1 MKLKYLQSHRK
12 SSTKMPSSIVP
23 INLTRD
29 FSIKPAHGLRYGNFE
44 GVVYL
49 PPTTKYE
56 KRGEQN
62 FSKLNNQQ
70 IYKKICDWFEV
81 WRSWQQQHL
90 LCGIIDR
97 CSITQLDI
105 LATTLEPVRHRD
117 YAAAYKHRYPSTP
130 FKVLKQRQE
139 SRNYKLTFEEPVK
152 QPLKSNLISETPGQL
167 FEFDVAGDGRIDLLE
182 DIVSSTDSPGSRQ
195 LEKQDT
201 FDRLCEVRANINP
214 FEKYVT
220 DLTESIIQQAV
231 SHAAVLH
238 KYGTA
243 TKYKGEEPVY
253 HTPRQGVVSQVS
265 FASTDIESTDVEGDE
280 GRENITSLRDITNQS
295 LARETNISH
304 LRDTNISMRETDTT
318 LRGLAK
324 SQQYSRI
331 RVLSPTIIE
340 TSNKVYREKSYSSV
354 HSDMSKSL
362 EHFSSR
368 NTSQVRQ
375 HLFGSN
381 AASTPDFF
389 TADTE
394 TVHKLGPM
402 QRQIRFGTVQKPRG
416 VDDLP
421 VTLQKSYKNVKW
433 WTGAPKKGKI
443 FLKAQKVD
451 LMSNFKDQLK
461 QIWTWQGQWEGYEKI
476 NLLKEVLK
484 LCGDE
489 VLSQLTTHIQQ
500 RIRDTRDVNR
510 LSDKLL
516 LYIFSFLTP
525 HEIFRASQVC
535 RRWRFLCD
543 TDDLWMIKCH
553 ELGVKEGIDNMDDI
567 VMKSNQNKMGI
578 DWKLAYME
586 LQRITRMMKWD
597 AKQRD
602 SRFAKELLYY
612 ELRAAEEA
620 ERLRKQK
627 EEEELLRK
635 LALLRKTSMA
645 TELEV
650 KRGTLSRLQKHE
662 EKRQLR
668 EITAAAA
675 KAELESK
682 TKVQE
687 KEDDVSSEV
696 SSEDLEEYMDSVFQ
710 VVKREKTRS
719 SSYWKKLRP
728 LINQARLQDIERTQ
742 QQVKARKALKE
753 REKKEKLEKESKKKS
768 KATEK
773 TFAPEQTRTVDTEKK
788 TDETAFDIRTDLIQA
803 RDILGKSMPSMKL
816 EWRQMEDTDD
826 KTPRPFEMPRY
837 MGIVKSVKRVRRLQ
851 GHLNSILCV
860 HFDKKRLISAGL
872 DRTIRLWDIRS
883 GKSIHKFYGHKGGI
897 RCLQFEG
904 NTLLTGSWDT
914 TIIVWDLR
922 TFEKRTV
929 LAKHTDCVSCLYIGP
944 EYIISGSYDK
954 TVRVWFRQTLIQWKV
969 IRGHTAAVNSV
980 SCDGDYFVSGSSDMT
995 LRLVNIQTSECL
1007 RIFSGC
1013 QDQILSVVMQGDLVI
1028 SGDSGGH
1035 VYFWNKET
1043 GETEAAVQ
1051 AHDGQI
1057 HKICFHKGRFFTAS
1071 SDSTVREWD
1080 LMSMTSVRV
1089 LQGHKGPVR
1098 DIKVTEDRFVTCS
1111 EDGTIRIWD
1120 LFDSRRPGIKL

>member
-627 EEEELLRK
+627 EEE
-635 LALLRKTSMA
+635 A
-645 TELEV
+645 ELEV

>member
-1 MKLKYLQSHRK
+1 
-12 SSTKMPSSIVP
+12 MPSSIVP

-49 PPTTKYE
+49 PPTAKYE

-90 LCGIIDR
+90 LFGIIDR

-130 FKVLKQRQE
+130 FKILKQRQE

-152 QPLKSNLISETPGQL
+152 QPPKSNIISETPGQL
-167 FEFDVAGDGRIDLLE
+167 FEFDVTGDGRIDLLE
-182 DIVSSTDSPGSRQ
+182 DIVSSTNSPDSRQ

-201 FDRLCEVRANINP
+201 FDRLCDVRANINP

-220 DLTESIIQQAV
+220 DLTETIIQQAV
-231 SHAAVLH
+231 NHAAVLH

-265 FASTDIESTDVEGDE
+265 FASTDIESTEGDE

-304 LRDTNISMRETDTT
+304 LRDTNISMRGTDTT

-381 AASTPDFF
+381 FASTPDFF
-389 TADTE
+389 TVDTE
-394 TVHKLGPM
+394 NVHKLGPM
-402 QRQIRFGTVQKPRG
+402 QRQIRFGTVRKPKG

-525 HEIFRASQVC
+525 HEIFKASQVC

-597 AKQRD
+597 AKQR
-602 SRFAKELLYY
+602 
-612 ELRAAEEA
+612 ELRAAEEV

-627 EEEELLRK
+627 EEE
-635 LALLRKTSMA
+635 A
-645 TELEV
+645 ELEV

-662 EKRQLR
+662 EKRQQR

-682 TKVQE
+682 TKIPE
-687 KEDDVSSEV
+687 KDDDVSSEV

-710 VVKREKTRS
+710 VVKREKSRS

-753 REKKEKLEKESKKKS
+753 RGKKEKLEQESKKNR
-768 KATEK
+768 KATEN
-773 TFAPEQTRTVDTEKK
+773 TFVPDQMRNVDTEKK

-980 SCDGDYFVSGSSDMT
+980 SCDGDCFVSGSSDMT

-1013 QDQILSVVMQGDLVI
+1013 QDQILSVVMQGDLII

-1057 HKICFHKGRFFTAS
+1057 HKVCFHKGRFFTAS

>member
-627 EEEELLRK
+627 EEEEEELSVK
-635 LALLRKTSMA
+635 SVSVIA
-645 TELEV
+645 ELEV

>member
-1 MKLKYLQSHRK
+1 MLFKKVYKNAILY
-12 SSTKMPSSIVP
+12 T
-23 INLTRD
+23 
-29 FSIKPAHGLRYGNFE
+29 HGLRYGNFE

-49 PPTTKYE
+49 PPTTKYK

-139 SRNYKLTFEEPVK
+139 SRYYKLTFEEPVK
-152 QPLKSNLISETPGQL
+152 QPPKSNLISETPGQL
-167 FEFDVAGDGRIDLLE
+167 FEFDVTGDGRIDLLE
-182 DIVSSTDSPGSRQ
+182 DIVSSTDSPDSRQ

-243 TKYKGEEPVY
+243 TKYKGGEPVY

-280 GRENITSLRDITNQS
+280 GKVNITSLRDITNQS

-340 TSNKVYREKSYSSV
+340 TSNKVFREKSYSSV

-597 AKQRD
+597 AKQR
-602 SRFAKELLYY
+602 

-675 KAELESK
+675 KVELASK
-682 TKVQE
+682 TQVQE

-728 LINQARLQDIERTQ
+728 LINQARLQDIERTH

-753 REKKEKLEKESKKKS
+753 RERKEREKESKKKS

-773 TFAPEQTRTVDTEKK
+773 TFAPEQIRTVDTEKK

-872 DRTIRLWDIRS
+872 DRTVRLWDIRS

-969 IRGHTAAVNSV
+969 IRGHSAAVNSV

-1057 HKICFHKGRFFTAS
+1057 HKVCFHKGRFFTAS

-1089 LQGHKGPVR
+1089 LQGHKGSVR

>member
-1 MKLKYLQSHRK
+1 MLFKKVYKNAILY
-12 SSTKMPSSIVP
+12 T
-23 INLTRD
+23 
-29 FSIKPAHGLRYGNFE
+29 HGLRYGNFE

-49 PPTTKYE
+49 PPTTKYK

-139 SRNYKLTFEEPVK
+139 SRYYKLTFEEPVK
-152 QPLKSNLISETPGQL
+152 QPPKSNLISETPGQL
-167 FEFDVAGDGRIDLLE
+167 FEFDVTGDGRIDLLE
-182 DIVSSTDSPGSRQ
+182 DIVSSTDSPDSRQ

-243 TKYKGEEPVY
+243 TKYKGGEPVY

-280 GRENITSLRDITNQS
+280 GKVNITSLRDITNQS

-340 TSNKVYREKSYSSV
+340 TSNKVFREKSYSSV

-597 AKQRD
+597 AKQR
-602 SRFAKELLYY
+602 

-627 EEEELLRK
+627 EEEGLSTSVLDFQDLLEKYCK
-635 LALLRKTSMA
+635 LFHLSPLA
-645 TELEV
+645 ELEV

-675 KAELESK
+675 KVELASK
-682 TKVQE
+682 TQVQE

-728 LINQARLQDIERTQ
+728 LINQARLQDIERTH

-753 REKKEKLEKESKKKS
+753 RERKEREKESKKKS

-773 TFAPEQTRTVDTEKK
+773 TFAPEQIRTVDTEKK

-872 DRTIRLWDIRS
+872 DRTVRLWDIRS

-969 IRGHTAAVNSV
+969 IRGHSAAVNSV

-1057 HKICFHKGRFFTAS
+1057 HKVCFHKGRFFTAS

-1089 LQGHKGPVR
+1089 LQGHKGSVR

>member
-597 AKQRD
+597 AKQR
-602 SRFAKELLYY
+602 

-627 EEEELLRK
+627 EEE
-635 LALLRKTSMA
+635 A
-645 TELEV
+645 ELEV

>member
-1 MKLKYLQSHRK
+1 
-12 SSTKMPSSIVP
+12 MPSSIVP

-49 PPTTKYE
+49 PPTAKYE

-90 LCGIIDR
+90 LFGIIDR

-152 QPLKSNLISETPGQL
+152 QPPKSNIISETPGQL
-167 FEFDVAGDGRIDLLE
+167 FEFDVTGDGRIDLLE
-182 DIVSSTDSPGSRQ
+182 DIVSSTNSPDSRQ

-220 DLTESIIQQAV
+220 DLTETIIQQAV
-231 SHAAVLH
+231 NHAAVLH

-243 TKYKGEEPVY
+243 TKYKGEEPIY

-265 FASTDIESTDVEGDE
+265 FASTDIESTEGDE

-304 LRDTNISMRETDTT
+304 LRDTNISMRGTDTT

-381 AASTPDFF
+381 FASTPDFF
-389 TADTE
+389 TVDTE
-394 TVHKLGPM
+394 NVHKLGPM
-402 QRQIRFGTVQKPRG
+402 QRQIRFGTVRKPKG

-525 HEIFRASQVC
+525 HEIFKASQVC

-567 VMKSNQNKMGI
+567 VMKSNQSKMGI

-597 AKQRD
+597 AKQR
-602 SRFAKELLYY
+602 
-612 ELRAAEEA
+612 ELRAAEEV

-627 EEEELLRK
+627 EEE
-635 LALLRKTSMA
+635 A
-645 TELEV
+645 ELEV

-662 EKRQLR
+662 EKRQQR

-682 TKVQE
+682 TKVPE
-687 KEDDVSSEV
+687 KDDDVSSEV

-710 VVKREKTRS
+710 VVKREKSRS

-753 REKKEKLEKESKKKS
+753 RGKKEKLEQESKKNR
-768 KATEK
+768 KATEN
-773 TFAPEQTRTVDTEKK
+773 TFVPDQMRNVDTEKK

-980 SCDGDYFVSGSSDMT
+980 SCDGDCFVSGSSDMT

-1013 QDQILSVVMQGDLVI
+1013 QDQILSVVMQGDLII

-1057 HKICFHKGRFFTAS
+1057 HKVCFHKGRFFTAS

>member
-597 AKQRD
+597 AKQR
-602 SRFAKELLYY
+602 

-627 EEEELLRK
+627 EEEEEELSVK
-635 LALLRKTSMA
+635 SVSVIA
-645 TELEV
+645 ELEV